1 MAVTNMNDGQGPY
14 TAKVEKE
21 QCVNHVKKRMGT
33 RLRKFFKKL
42 KEEKVTK
49 TGRVIRKSVLGGKHQ
64 LTDRQIN
71 AFQQYYGKAIRDT
84 IGTNYITM
92 KLKIMS
98 GFWHAISRDGEGNHH
113 HIHCDSSWCV

>member
-1 MAVTNMNDGQGPY
+1 MEAESAVRLWGRSEHLGFRYVTFLSDGDSSAFMAVTNMNDGQGPY

-21 QCVNHVKKRMGT
+21 ECVNHIKKRMGT

-64 LTDRQIN
+64 LTDR
-71 AFQQYYGKAIRDT
+71 
-84 IGTNYITM
+84 
-92 KLKIMS
+92 
-98 GFWHAISRDGEGNHH
+98 
-113 HIHCDSSWCV
+113 